1 MITYVITPAELPRTT
16 GEEYQL
22 YQDGLKMDAYVF
34 CKFPGEA
41 YIGQDHIQ
49 FYIAE
54 TLERMKQLIEQNLTT
69 GYIYTD
75 IIK

>member
-1 MITYVITPAELPRTT
+1 MITYVITPVENSRTT

-22 YQDGLKMDAYVF
+22 YQDGIKMDAYVF
-34 CKFPGEA
+34 YKFLGEA
-41 YIGQDHIQ
+41 YIGKDNFQ
-49 FYIAE
+49 FYRAE